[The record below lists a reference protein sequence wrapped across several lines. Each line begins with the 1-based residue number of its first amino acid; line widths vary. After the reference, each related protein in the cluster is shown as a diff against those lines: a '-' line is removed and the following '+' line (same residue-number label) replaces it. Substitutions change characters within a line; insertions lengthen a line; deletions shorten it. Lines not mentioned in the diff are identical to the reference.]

1 MRRSVLMFGCL
12 VLLALGPVSYAEG
25 ERGYMGVELD
35 GAPLPDL
42 LIKHLGLGA
51 GQGVR
56 IRNITVDSPADRAGL
71 ERDDIIVGLQG
82 ETVTSV
88 EQIVETV
95 RAAGV
100 GGEVSLD
107 VIHLGQRKSLQL
119 KLEAAREGVSLKYP
133 PEPEAMETWRP
144 GKIFKMAPDGRKWM
158 EVPLHDMPE
167 FNVDVD
173 RFFKDIHTFHH
184 VEDGGS
190 YTITIKGDPADED
203 SEVIVQAE
211 GKEYRATVGKLDAI
225 PEKYRDRVREA
236 VQNARENAKEHVTIA
251 RKFELPEVP
260 WPELYQKF
268 RDAMPEPDMRSLS
281 ERKDRALEKLQEQME
296 RLQERMQ
303 TLEERNR
310 ELLDR
315 LLEKKE
321 GSKPENPAPETP
333 APAESTGEDAI

>member
-12 VLLALGPVSYAEG
+12 VLFVLGPMSYAEG

-56 IRNITVDSPADRAGL
+56 IRNIIVDSPADRAGL
-71 ERDDIIVGLQG
+71 ERDDLIVVLQG

-88 EQIVETV
+88 EQIIETV
-95 RAAGV
+95 RAARIGD
-100 GGEVSLD
+100 EVSLEI
-107 VIHLGQRKSLQL
+107 IHLGQRKSLQL
-119 KLEAAREGVSLKYP
+119 KLETAREGASLKYP

-167 FNVDVD
+167 FNVDVN

-236 VQNARENAKEHVTIA
+236 VQNARENTKEDVTVT

-260 WPELYQKF
+260 WPELYEKF

-315 LLEKKE
+315 LLQKKE
-321 GSKPENPAPETP
+321 DGKPENPAPETP

>member
-12 VLLALGPVSYAEG
+12 VLLALGSVSYAEG
-25 ERGYMGVELD
+25 ERGYMGVWLDSASLPEL
-35 GAPLPDL
+35 LT
-42 LIKHLGLGA
+42 KHLGLES
-51 GQGVR
+51 GQGIRV
-56 IRNITVDSPADRAGL
+56 RNIIADSPADRAGL
-71 ERDDIIVGLQG
+71 ERDDLIVALQG
-82 ETVTSV
+82 EKVTSV
-88 EQIVETV
+88 EQIIETV

-100 GGEVSLD
+100 GDEVALD

-119 KLEAAREGVSLKYP
+119 KLEAAREGAPLKYP

-167 FNVDVD
+167 FNVDVN
-173 RFFKDIHTFHH
+173 RFFRDIHTFHH

-190 YTITIKGDPADED
+190 YTITVKGDPADD
-203 SEVIVQAE
+203 NSEVIVQAE

-236 VQNARENAKEHVTIA
+236 VQNARENAKVDVTIT

-260 WPELYQKF
+260 WPELYEKF

-321 GSKPENPAPETP
+321 GGKQENSAPEP
-333 APAESTGEDAI
+333 PVPAEPAGESAI